1 MKCKR
6 DDQLTQKSKMIGKRI
21 RWLRY
26 TKSLSLKEVAVLLDI
41 SVPAL
46 SKIENGTTDMNLSR
60 LMQIAGLFKVT
71 AITLIDDSEQSAIK
85 AEAAEN
91 LVLKEKLYKAE
102 QEVFRLQRRLVEL
115 YEVLE
120 RYITTK

>member
-6 DDQLTQKSKMIGKRI
+6 NDQLTQKSKTIGKRI

-26 TKSLSLKEVAVLLDI
+26 TKSMSLKEVALLLDI

-71 AITLIDDSEQSAIK
+71 TIALIDDDEPGVR
-85 AEAAEN
+85 AEAEEN
-91 LVLKEKLYKAE
+91 LLLKEKLYKSE
-102 QEVFRLQRRLVEL
+102 QEVIRLQRRLVEL
-115 YEVLE
+115 YEGLE
-120 RYITTK
+120 KYITSK

>member
-6 DDQLTQKSKMIGKRI
+6 DEQQTEISKKIGERI

-26 TKSLSLKEVAVLLDI
+26 KKNKSLKDVAALLDM

-60 LMQIAGLFKVT
+60 LMQIARIFKVST
-71 AITLIDDSEQSAIK
+71 TSIIDDDEPGQKSEST
-85 AEAAEN
+85 EN
-91 LVLKEKLYKAE
+91 MLLKEKLLRSE
-102 QEVFRLQRRLVEL
+102 QEVMRLQRRLVEL
-115 YEVLE
+115 YEGLE
-120 RYITTK
+120 KYITSK

>member
-6 DDQLTQKSKMIGKRI
+6 DEQQTEISKKIGERI

-26 TKSLSLKEVAVLLDI
+26 KKNKSLKDVAALLDM

-60 LMQIAGLFKVT
+60 LMQIARIFKVST
-71 AITLIDDSEQSAIK
+71 TSIIDDDEPGEKSEST
-85 AEAAEN
+85 EN
-91 LVLKEKLYKAE
+91 MLLKEKLLRSE
-102 QEVFRLQRRLVEL
+102 QEVMRLQRRLVEL
-115 YEVLE
+115 YEGLE
-120 RYITTK
+120 KYITSK